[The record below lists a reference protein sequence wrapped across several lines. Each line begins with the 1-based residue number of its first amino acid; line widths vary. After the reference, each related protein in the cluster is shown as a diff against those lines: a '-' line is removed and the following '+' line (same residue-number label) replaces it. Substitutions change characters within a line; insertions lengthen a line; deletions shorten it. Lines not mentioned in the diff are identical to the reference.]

1 MVCQIFHPILG
12 GKMNKTTIDT
22 WGLAR
27 LYVTDHSSQL
37 GTSLTGKLLG
47 HIRAR
52 RLDLVT
58 DEVSRHFQSNIHDW
72 KIYKILAQVE
82 AFFKKNESLSDP
94 DVCFNAAKASFERA
108 EKLCR
113 IANRR
118 LAYYYDQQHR
128 LSEPRRTLIRRMRFE
143 IARVLGPLDSL
154 IGQIPDLVRVTS
166 GATSEH
172 PRSKSFPFMKMGIP
186 ISVSEGCMPLLDAY
200 LRYIGFRYPERAIR
214 VVGENR
220 IVTVPKNWKTYRSI
234 AAEPTGSLPFQLAV
248 DGYLKTRLRWFFGV
262 DLRNQRQNQELAR
275 KGSLDGSI
283 ATVDLSMASDT
294 LPRNLIAYL
303 FPEDW
308 TMFLNRLRT
317 PRFSGDFG
325 SGTYAKFSS
334 MGNGCTFTL
343 ETLVFGAA
351 CKALGSELFSVYG
364 DDICI
369 EADLYDELVALLGY
383 CGFVVNEEKSFSKGP
398 FRESC
403 GSDYFE
409 GHNVRPYFVRKSDD
423 LTKPEL
429 CHLINGLV
437 EVSMPYG
444 LLWTWAKAQV
454 TEADLLLHP
463 WHEST
468 QRGVFI
474 TPSDAYNLSLIRNK
488 ISKSEF
494 KEQSSRLG
502 LQDRRVYIQT
512 ARGYVVRSPV
522 RKVRGLLPYRLWFVL
537 RRYSPLSTSEATD
550 TQSVRFKV
558 RPCTW
563 IPPRA
568 PTPPWLYAWSD
579 FLLN

>member
-1 MVCQIFHPILG
+1 
-12 GKMNKTTIDT
+12 
-22 WGLAR
+22 
-27 LYVTDHSSQL
+27 
-37 GTSLTGKLLG
+37 
-47 HIRAR
+47 
-52 RLDLVT
+52 
-58 DEVSRHFQSNIHDW
+58 
-72 KIYKILAQVE
+72 
-82 AFFKKNESLSDP
+82 
-94 DVCFNAAKASFERA
+94 
-108 EKLCR
+108 
-113 IANRR
+113 
-118 LAYYYDQQHR
+118 
-128 LSEPRRTLIRRMRFE
+128 
-143 IARVLGPLDSL
+143 
-154 IGQIPDLVRVTS
+154 
-166 GATSEH
+166 
-172 PRSKSFPFMKMGIP
+172 
-186 ISVSEGCMPLLDAY
+186 
-200 LRYIGFRYPERAIR
+200 
-214 VVGENR
+214 
-220 IVTVPKNWKTYRSI
+220 
-234 AAEPTGSLPFQLAV
+234 
-248 DGYLKTRLRWFFGV
+248 
-262 DLRNQRQNQELAR
+262 
-275 KGSLDGSI
+275 
-283 ATVDLSMASDT
+283 
-294 LPRNLIAYL
+294 
-303 FPEDW
+303 
-308 TMFLNRLRT
+308 
-317 PRFSGDFG
+317 
-325 SGTYAKFSS
+325 
-334 MGNGCTFTL
+334 
-343 ETLVFGAA
+343 
-351 CKALGSELFSVYG
+351 
-364 DDICI
+364 
-369 EADLYDELVALLGY
+369 
-383 CGFVVNEEKSFSKGP
+383 VVNEEKSFSKGP